1 VECTGVS
8 CIKLPILLLI
18 DSRGFNWRQS
28 TMTKFANTTMMQM
41 IDENMSCRHR
51 GGRMM
56 LDGYNMYPVYPSDI
70 FDTLDANRLVYK
82 LIIFRM

>member
-1 VECTGVS
+1 MECTGVS

-18 DSRGFNWRQS
+18 DSRGFSWRQS

-41 IDENMSCRHR
+41 IDENMSCRRR

-56 LDGYNMYPVYPSDI
+56 FGRHSIIPIRPLVLLWAFPQ
-70 FDTLDANRLVYK
+70 ANDYEA
-82 LIIFRM
+82 